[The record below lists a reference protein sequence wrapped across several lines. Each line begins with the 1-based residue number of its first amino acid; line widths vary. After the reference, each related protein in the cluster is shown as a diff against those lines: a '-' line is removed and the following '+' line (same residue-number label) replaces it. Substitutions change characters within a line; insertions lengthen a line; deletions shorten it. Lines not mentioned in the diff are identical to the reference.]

1 MPQNW
6 TLILMI
12 AGGLAVMLPLASVVR
27 SRFTVK
33 TNRLIASLAI
43 AGLIGQ
49 SAILFTTSVLMRPA
63 VAHFEQQIQ
72 DIHARTVLLDRR
84 VNEQKAAYQT
94 LGPRPTDPD
103 AVTVESWL
111 ERRAELDRTMLA
123 NRLNVA
129 QLVKDAAALKKS
141 QEELLETREKGEA
154 KMLAGLAI
162 ILVTLLLYGVY
173 RNSQRASDV

>member
-1 MPQNW
+1 M
-6 TLILMI
+6 
-12 AGGLAVMLPLASVVR
+12 
-27 SRFTVK
+27 
-33 TNRLIASLAI
+33 
-43 AGLIGQ
+43 
-49 SAILFTTSVLMRPA
+49 
-63 VAHFEQQIQ
+63 
-72 DIHARTVLLDRR
+72 
-84 VNEQKAAYQT
+84 NEQKAAYQT

-103 AVTVESWL
+103 AVAVESWL

-173 RNSQRASDV
+173 RNSQTASDV